1 MGRAVSPCRPPYLFW
16 IFKFRQ
22 SEPLTACASCHYKH
36 TIKMNPCMTEDASE
50 TGHGPLCPPILF
62 LPSLPLQ
69 RRIMCWA
76 QHLASCS
83 RFFNLTYCYF
93 SPPNIHIHT
102 WLNFK
107 GKMYVGKLSPSK
119 ECFLPAWRCS
129 SIQQFTACNTD
140 PVLRK
145 WDPGLLQKHAHIHT
159 YTHTC
164 IIHMY
169 IYKYM
174 RAYTAMYIYTCI

>member
-1 MGRAVSPCRPPYLFW
+1 
-16 IFKFRQ
+16 
-22 SEPLTACASCHYKH
+22 
-36 TIKMNPCMTEDASE
+36 
-50 TGHGPLCPPILF
+50 
-62 LPSLPLQ
+62 
-69 RRIMCWA
+69 
-76 QHLASCS
+76 
-83 RFFNLTYCYF
+83 
-93 SPPNIHIHT
+93 
-102 WLNFK
+102 
-107 GKMYVGKLSPSK
+107 MYVGKLSPSK

-164 IIHMY
+164 ITHMY

-174 RAYTAMYIYTCI
+174 RAYTAMYIYTCIQVHALTNTREHKAALSSLTDQTLPRRSLSKMSVHWYRESGFFHFHHRWLLPLSRRHFPFICLIPQNRTLPTSSVLFWSQWFSIHIWSRSFVLYR